1 MAPVS
6 ALCFLHAF
14 VLFSK
19 HTTVFPCFAEHSERP
34 GLSMKIHE
42 YQGKEILRAYNVPV
56 PGGYVASSSQ
66 EARQAAEALGGHRW
80 VVKAQIHAGGRGK
93 GGGVQVA
100 TSTADVERIAATLLG
115 HKLVTPQTRP
125 EGQIVQRVLIEEGCD
140 IAQELY
146 CGIVIDRQLG
156 QPVCMVSP
164 VGGMDIEAVAAT
176 TPEQIFRECIDVLLG
191 LAPFQARRLVGQLNV
206 RAEAQSALSPLL
218 RQLYD
223 VFYDKDCTLLEI
235 NPLILTDTGIPL
247 VLDVKMEFDDNAL
260 FRHPEV
266 LALRD
271 LAEEDPLEVEAS
283 RYKLNY
289 IKLTGNIGCIVNGAG
304 LAMATMDIIK
314 LAGGAPANFLDVGGG
329 AKAEAVE
336 NAFRLL
342 MADPN
347 VKAVFINVFG
357 GILRCDVFAQGVLQ
371 AVANV
376 QVSVPVVVRMEGTN
390 VEEGRQILAE
400 SGLNFRIADSMAD
413 GAYQV
418 VQAIQE

>member
-1 MAPVS
+1 
-6 ALCFLHAF
+6 
-14 VLFSK
+14 
-19 HTTVFPCFAEHSERP
+19 
-34 GLSMKIHE
+34 MKIHE
-42 YQGKEILRAYNVPV
+42 YQGKEIVHAYNVPV
-56 PGGYVASSSQ
+56 PRGNVASSPQ
-66 EARQAAEALGGHRW
+66 EARQVAETLGGNRW

-100 TSTADVERIAATLLG
+100 ASTAEVEQIAATLLG
-115 HKLVTPQTRP
+115 QKLVTLQTGP
-125 EGQIVQRVLIEEGCD
+125 EGRIVQRVLIEEGCD

-164 VGGMDIEAVAAT
+164 VGGMDIEVVAAT
-176 TPEQIFRECIDVLLG
+176 TPDQIFRESIDVLLG
-191 LAPFQARRLVGQLNV
+191 LAPFQARRLVEQLKV
-206 RAEAQSALSPLL
+206 GAEAQQALPSLL
-218 RQLYD
+218 RKLYD

-235 NPLILTDTGIPL
+235 NPLILTGAGLPL

-260 FRHPEV
+260 FRHPDV
-266 LALRD
+266 VALRD

-283 RYKLNY
+283 RSKLSY

-314 LAGGAPANFLDVGGG
+314 LAGAAPANFLDVGGG
-329 AKAEAVE
+329 ASAEAVE

-342 MADPN
+342 MADPH
-347 VKAVFINVFG
+347 VQAVLINVFG

-371 AVANV
+371 AVTNV
-376 QVSVPVVVRMEGTN
+376 QVTVPVVVRMEGTN

-400 SGLNFRIADSMAD
+400 SGLNFRIADGMAD
-413 GAYQV
+413 AAHQV
-418 VQAIQE
+418 VQAIQG

>member
-1 MAPVS
+1 
-6 ALCFLHAF
+6 
-14 VLFSK
+14 
-19 HTTVFPCFAEHSERP
+19 
-34 GLSMKIHE
+34 MKIHE

-56 PGGYVASSSQ
+56 PRGNVASSPQ
-66 EARQAAEALGGHRW
+66 EARQVAEALGGNRW

-100 TSTADVERIAATLLG
+100 ANTAEVEQSAATLLG
-115 HKLVTPQTRP
+115 QKLVTPQTGP

-176 TPEQIFRECIDVLLG
+176 TPERIFRASIDVLLG
-191 LAPFQARRLVGQLNV
+191 LAPYQARGLVERLKVGT
-206 RAEAQSALSPLL
+206 EAHQALPPLL
-218 RQLYD
+218 RKLYD
-223 VFYDKDCTLLEI
+223 VFYDKDCTLLEV
-235 NPLILTDTGIPL
+235 NPLILNDAGIPL

-260 FRHPEV
+260 FRHPDV
-266 LALRD
+266 VALRD

-283 RYKLNY
+283 KYKLNY
-289 IKLTGNIGCIVNGAG
+289 VKLIGNIGCIVNGAG

-314 LAGGAPANFLDVGGG
+314 LAGAAPANFLDVGGG
-329 AKAEAVE
+329 ASAEAVE

-342 MADPN
+342 MADSH
-347 VKAVFINVFG
+347 VQAVLINVFG

-371 AVANV
+371 AVTNV
-376 QVSVPVVVRMEGTN
+376 QVTVPVVVRMEGTN

-413 GAYQV
+413 AAHQV
-418 VQAIQE
+418 VQAIQG

>member
-1 MAPVS
+1 
-6 ALCFLHAF
+6 
-14 VLFSK
+14 
-19 HTTVFPCFAEHSERP
+19 
-34 GLSMKIHE
+34 MKIHE
-42 YQGKEILRAYNVPV
+42 YQGKEILRASNVPV
-56 PGGYVASSSQ
+56 PRGNVASSPQ
-66 EARQAAEALGGHRW
+66 EARQVAETLGGSRW

-100 TSTADVERIAATLLG
+100 ASTAEAEQIAATLLG
-115 HKLVTPQTRP
+115 QRLVTPQTGP
-125 EGQIVQRVLIEEGCD
+125 EGRIVQRVLIEEGCD

-176 TPEQIFRECIDVLLG
+176 TPDQIFRESVDVLLG
-191 LAPFQARRLVGQLNV
+191 LAPFQARRLVEQLKV
-206 RAEAQSALSPLL
+206 GAEAQQALPPLL
-218 RQLYD
+218 QKFYD

-235 NPLILTDTGIPL
+235 NPLVLIGTGLPL

-260 FRHPEV
+260 FRHPDV
-266 LALRD
+266 VALRD

-314 LAGGAPANFLDVGGG
+314 LAGAAPANFLDVGGG
-329 AKAEAVE
+329 ASVEAVE

-342 MADPN
+342 MADPH
-347 VKAVFINVFG
+347 VQAVLINVFG

-376 QVSVPVVVRMEGTN
+376 HVNVPVVVRMEGTN
-390 VEEGRQILAE
+390 VEEGRQVLAE
-400 SGLNFRIADSMAD
+400 SGFNFRIADSMAD
-413 GAYQV
+413 AARQV
-418 VQAIQE
+418 MQAIQG

>member
-1 MAPVS
+1 
-6 ALCFLHAF
+6 
-14 VLFSK
+14 
-19 HTTVFPCFAEHSERP
+19 
-34 GLSMKIHE
+34 MKIHE
-42 YQGKEILRAYNVPV
+42 YQGKEIVRAYNVPV
-56 PGGYVASSSQ
+56 PRGYVASSPQ
-66 EARQAAEALGGHRW
+66 EARQVAETLGGNRW

-100 TSTADVERIAATLLG
+100 ASTAEVEQIAATLLG
-115 HKLVTPQTRP
+115 QKLVTPQTGP
-125 EGQIVQRVLIEEGCD
+125 EGRLVQRVLIEEGCD

-176 TPEQIFRECIDVLLG
+176 TPDQIFRESIDVLLG
-191 LAPFQARRLVGQLNV
+191 LAPFQARRLVEQLRV
-206 RAEAQSALSPLL
+206 GAEAQQALPSLL
-218 RQLYD
+218 RKLYD

-235 NPLILTDTGIPL
+235 NPLILPSTGLPL

-266 LALRD
+266 VTLRD

-283 RYKLNY
+283 KYKLNY
-289 IKLTGNIGCIVNGAG
+289 IKLAGNIGCIVNGAG

-314 LAGGAPANFLDVGGG
+314 LAGAAPANFLDVGGG
-329 AKAEAVE
+329 ASAEAVE

-342 MADPN
+342 MADAH
-347 VKAVFINVFG
+347 VQAVFINVFG

-371 AVANV
+371 AVTNV
-376 QVSVPVVVRMEGTN
+376 RVNVPVIVRMEGTN
-390 VEEGRQILAE
+390 VAEGRQILAE
-400 SGLNFRIADSMAD
+400 SGLNFRIADGMAD
-413 GAYQV
+413 AAHQV